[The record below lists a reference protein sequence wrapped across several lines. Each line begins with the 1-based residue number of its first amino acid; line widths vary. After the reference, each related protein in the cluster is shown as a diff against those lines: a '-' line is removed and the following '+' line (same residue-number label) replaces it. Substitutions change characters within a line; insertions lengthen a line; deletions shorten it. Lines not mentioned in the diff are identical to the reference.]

1 MLPKFICHPDF
12 FDLEQIDLFHKESDI
27 NHIPHHPE
35 SLKNKHIL
43 YRKKFILRKINCATI
58 KITADDYYKLY
69 INNKFVTMGPAA
81 AYPQSYNYNEI
92 DVTRFLKRGENVIA
106 VHTYYQGLINRVWVS
121 GDLNHMLWCELSVNR
136 KTELVSDESWKCTYH
151 TGYTPIEMIGYY
163 TGYTECY
170 DSRSAET
177 SFSVL
182 EYDDASWR
190 NASICKPTNH
200 KLVKQET
207 MQIDVYSRNNEARQR
222 YPEVQACLNSTYAD
236 QLQDKYQ
243 FRIGIISD
251 AVNLSGLDGGS
262 DINRYTIRFQCI
274 TWNKYT
280 KEVDYYTS
288 FGTQARN
295 TNSNIFADFTIENN
309 QIINN

>member
-1 MLPKFICHPDF
+1 MQKTIESIIVDLIQKELDLPSNYGIN
-12 FDLEQIDLFHKESDI
+12 EQNNEIPCVVIKDQNIKLFTTPKLQITIATLQNKIFSNRKEYREEVEID
-27 NHIPHHPE
+27 PE
-35 SLKNKHIL
+35 TQETTTHYFEDK
-43 YRKKFILRKINCATI
+43 
-58 KITADDYYKLY
+58 Y
-69 INNKFVTMGPAA
+69 IN
-81 AYPQSYNYNEI
+81 
-92 DVTRFLKRGENVIA
+92 EN
-106 VHTYYQGLINRVWVS
+106 R
-121 GDLNHMLWCELSVNR
+121 
-136 KTELVSDESWKCTYH
+136 
-151 TGYTPIEMIGYY
+151 
-163 TGYTECY
+163 
-170 DSRSAET
+170 
-177 SFSVL
+177 
-182 EYDDASWR
+182 
-190 NASICKPTNH
+190 
-200 KLVKQET
+200 T